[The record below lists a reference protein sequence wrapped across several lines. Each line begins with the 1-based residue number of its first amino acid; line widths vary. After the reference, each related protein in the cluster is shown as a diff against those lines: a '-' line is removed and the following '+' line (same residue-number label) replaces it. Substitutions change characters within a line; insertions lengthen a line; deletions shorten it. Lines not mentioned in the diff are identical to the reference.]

1 MKLNYKRTLL
11 VGFAFLSICAFWQ
24 LYDNVIPLI
33 LKNTFHMKDSLV
45 GVVMAMDN
53 VLALFLLPFFGK
65 LSDKCHTK
73 LGRRTP
79 FILGGTAAA
88 VILMNIL
95 PYADNH
101 EKLLLFVI
109 PLGLLLI
116 AMGTYRSPAVALM
129 PDVTPKPLRS
139 KANAIINLMGAL
151 GGVFTLGVTGLLVH
165 AGATGR
171 NDYTMLFLA
180 VSLLMAI
187 SVIVL
192 VLTVRENKLAAEVA
206 AMETDEE
213 KEAEA
218 EEKKESGKAFGELAP
233 DVRRSLWLILFS
245 VAFWFM
251 GYNAVTSAFTRY
263 MQVQWG
269 YDIKA
274 ASLCLMVATVGAV
287 LSYLPVGI
295 LSSKFGRKKLIQ
307 AGVILLAVCFATAGL
322 FTAFHPAVYQ
332 DMMIRGVK
340 RQHKRRKLSFFIQA
354 GQLKGKER
362 LRQQIIVGAGNQILL
377 KCFQDTADGKGAGG
391 VGAVSRT
398 AAIGAAGII
407 GQLRENGNRADGF
420 GVLQEIAPSLRRT
433 VIVAFQ
439 KNFHES
445 GALIPSGFVFV
456 KAADLSPAQLVSDA
470 DVGGVAREALLHFV
484 GLLSGFVP
492 QKDGP
497 VIGCVQCFGRSEGNG
512 AGVIGKER
520 AIGDGGQIIPGR
532 KPAVVTEHVIVK
544 PYHSQKQYHGGADG

>member
-218 EEKKESGKAFGELAP
+218 GEKKES
-233 DVRRSLWLILFS
+233 
-245 VAFWFM
+245 
-251 GYNAVTSAFTRY
+251 
-263 MQVQWG
+263 
-269 YDIKA
+269 
-274 ASLCLMVATVGAV
+274 
-287 LSYLPVGI
+287 
-295 LSSKFGRKKLIQ
+295 
-307 AGVILLAVCFATAGL
+307 
-322 FTAFHPAVYQ
+322 
-332 DMMIRGVK
+332 
-340 RQHKRRKLSFFIQA
+340 
-354 GQLKGKER
+354 
-362 LRQQIIVGAGNQILL
+362 
-377 KCFQDTADGKGAGG
+377 
-391 VGAVSRT
+391 
-398 AAIGAAGII
+398 
-407 GQLRENGNRADGF
+407 
-420 GVLQEIAPSLRRT
+420 
-433 VIVAFQ
+433 
-439 KNFHES
+439 
-445 GALIPSGFVFV
+445 
-456 KAADLSPAQLVSDA
+456 
-470 DVGGVAREALLHFV
+470 
-484 GLLSGFVP
+484 
-492 QKDGP
+492 
-497 VIGCVQCFGRSEGNG
+497 
-512 AGVIGKER
+512 
-520 AIGDGGQIIPGR
+520 
-532 KPAVVTEHVIVK
+532 
-544 PYHSQKQYHGGADG
+544 

>member
-101 EKLLLFVI
+101 EKMLLFVI

-322 FTAFHPAVYQ
+322 FTAFHPAVYVVFALVGVAWA
-332 DMMIRGVK
+332 MINVNSYPMVVEISKSGDV
-340 RQHKRRKLSFFIQA
+340 
-354 GQLKGKER
+354 GKYTGYYYTFSMAA
-362 LRQQIIVGAGNQILL
+362 QIITPILSGLLLEHVGYQTLMPYA
-377 KCFQDTADGKGAGG
+377 T
-391 VGAVSRT
+391 VMV
-398 AAIGAAGII
+398 AISFVTI
-407 GQLRENGNRADGF
+407 
-420 GVLQEIAPSLRRT
+420 SLARHGDNKPEPPKSKLE
-433 VIVAFQ
+433 AF
-439 KNFHES
+439 
-445 GALIPSGFVFV
+445 
-456 KAADLSPAQLVSDA
+456 
-470 DVGGVAREALLHFV
+470 DVG
-484 GLLSGFVP
+484 
-492 QKDGP
+492 D
-497 VIGCVQCFGRSEGNG
+497 
-512 AGVIGKER
+512 
-520 AIGDGGQIIPGR
+520 D
-532 KPAVVTEHVIVK
+532 
-544 PYHSQKQYHGGADG
+544 

>member
-206 AMETDEE
+206 AMETDGE

-322 FTAFHPAVYQ
+322 FTAFHPAVYVVFALVGVAWA
-332 DMMIRGVK
+332 MINVNSYPMVVEISKSGDV
-340 RQHKRRKLSFFIQA
+340 
-354 GQLKGKER
+354 GKYTGYYYTFSMAA
-362 LRQQIIVGAGNQILL
+362 QIITPILSGLLLEHVGYQTLMPYA
-377 KCFQDTADGKGAGG
+377 T
-391 VGAVSRT
+391 VMV
-398 AAIGAAGII
+398 AISFVTI
-407 GQLRENGNRADGF
+407 
-420 GVLQEIAPSLRRT
+420 SLARHGDNKPEPPKSKLE
-433 VIVAFQ
+433 AF
-439 KNFHES
+439 
-445 GALIPSGFVFV
+445 
-456 KAADLSPAQLVSDA
+456 
-470 DVGGVAREALLHFV
+470 DVG
-484 GLLSGFVP
+484 
-492 QKDGP
+492 D
-497 VIGCVQCFGRSEGNG
+497 
-512 AGVIGKER
+512 
-520 AIGDGGQIIPGR
+520 D
-532 KPAVVTEHVIVK
+532 
-544 PYHSQKQYHGGADG
+544 

>member
-65 LSDKCHTK
+65 LSDKCNTK

-322 FTAFHPAVYQ
+322 FTAFHPAVYVVFALVGVAWA
-332 DMMIRGVK
+332 MINVNSYPMVVEISKSGDV
-340 RQHKRRKLSFFIQA
+340 
-354 GQLKGKER
+354 GKYTGYYYTFSMAA
-362 LRQQIIVGAGNQILL
+362 QIITPILSGLLLEHVGYQTLMPYA
-377 KCFQDTADGKGAGG
+377 T
-391 VGAVSRT
+391 VMV
-398 AAIGAAGII
+398 AISFVTI
-407 GQLRENGNRADGF
+407 
-420 GVLQEIAPSLRRT
+420 SLARHGDNKPEPPKSKLE
-433 VIVAFQ
+433 AF
-439 KNFHES
+439 
-445 GALIPSGFVFV
+445 
-456 KAADLSPAQLVSDA
+456 
-470 DVGGVAREALLHFV
+470 DVG
-484 GLLSGFVP
+484 
-492 QKDGP
+492 D
-497 VIGCVQCFGRSEGNG
+497 
-512 AGVIGKER
+512 
-520 AIGDGGQIIPGR
+520 D
-532 KPAVVTEHVIVK
+532 
-544 PYHSQKQYHGGADG
+544 